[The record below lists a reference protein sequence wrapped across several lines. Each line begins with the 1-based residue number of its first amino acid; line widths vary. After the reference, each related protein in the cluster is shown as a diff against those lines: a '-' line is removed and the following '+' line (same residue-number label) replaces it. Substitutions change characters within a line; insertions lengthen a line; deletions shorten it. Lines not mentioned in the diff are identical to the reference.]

1 MMDHYSTLG
10 VAKNAT
16 PDEIKKAYRK
26 LAAKHHP
33 DKGGDTAE
41 FQKVQAAYETLS
53 DPNKKAQYDNPH
65 QNNPFGGQS
74 PFGFEFHTNGFNV
87 NDLFGSVF
95 GQGGHPFFG
104 HGFQNSN
111 RQPVY
116 RTTVWVSLEQVCTGG
131 EQVLQLQTPDGGLQT
146 VKIDIPL
153 GVENGAQYRYTDLIK
168 DATLVVDF
176 RTHPNN
182 KFERQGYDLI
192 SKVNVSVLDLI
203 VGTTIKFT
211 TVYNK
216 ELEVKVP
223 ARTKPGSLLKIAGSG
238 VPINGSKGDQYLLIN
253 PVIPDK
259 IDDRIIQ
266 TILKSQQST

>member
-10 VAKNAT
+10 VERNAS

-33 DKGGDTAE
+33 DKGGDTAT
-41 FQKVQAAYETLS
+41 FQKVQQAYETLS
-53 DPNKKAQYDNPH
+53 DPQKKAQYDNPH
-65 QNNPFGGQS
+65 QHSPFGGNS

-104 HGFQNSN
+104 HGFQNNS

-131 EQVLQLQTPDGGLQT
+131 EQILQLQTPNGGLQA
-146 VKIDIPL
+146 VKIEIPL

-168 DATLVVDF
+168 DGTLVVDF
-176 RTHPNN
+176 RIHPNN

-192 SKVNVSVLDLI
+192 TKVNVSVLDLI

-211 TVYNK
+211 TIYGKDLDVT
-216 ELEVKVP
+216 VP
-223 ARTKPGSLLKIAGSG
+223 ERTNPNTLLKIAGSG
-238 VPINGSKGDQYLLIN
+238 VPFNGSFGDQYLLIN
-253 PVIPDK
+253 PVLPST

-266 TILKSQQST
+266 SILKSKQST